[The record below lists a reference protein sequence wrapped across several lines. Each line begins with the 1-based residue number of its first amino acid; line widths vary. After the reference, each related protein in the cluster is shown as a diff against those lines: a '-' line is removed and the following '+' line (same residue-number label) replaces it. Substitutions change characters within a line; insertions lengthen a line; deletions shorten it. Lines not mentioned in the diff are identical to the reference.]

1 MVLLRNEVQPRTFRR
16 AYQGHGASVRH
27 IDLAV
32 IGFLNSF
39 AGASRAFDIFMVSIA
54 SNNLFKGGPIL
65 AAIWGLWFARIGAN
79 EQQQRRARIVSIVAA
94 ACIAAALSVALTQ
107 VLPIRPR
114 PLVEP
119 QLDFVLPYSMTV
131 GGWERASSL
140 PSDHA
145 AMFFALAGGLCM
157 LSTRWGW
164 LAMVHVLLFIAFPR
178 AYLGLHYFSDLLAG
192 AAIGLACVGIA
203 NTRWVLSGF
212 SQRVISSEGRHP
224 GIFYAAAF
232 LISFQMAGL
241 FHESRSLAK
250 SVKSVIAAL
259 W

>member
-1 MVLLRNEVQPRTFRR
+1 M
-16 AYQGHGASVRH
+16 RH

-32 IGFLNSF
+32 IGFLNAF
-39 AGASRAFDIFMVSIA
+39 AGVSRAFDIFMVSIA
-54 SNNLFKGGPIL
+54 GNNLFKGGPIL
-65 AAIWGLWFARIGAN
+65 AAIWGLWFARISAN
-79 EQQQRRARIVSIVAA
+79 EQQLRRARIISVVAA
-94 ACIAAALSVALTQ
+94 ACVAAALSVALTQ

-119 QLDFVLPYSMTV
+119 QLQFVLPYSMTV

-145 AMFFALAGGLCM
+145 AMFFALAGGLCI
-157 LSTRWGW
+157 LSVRWGW
-164 LAMVHVLLFIAFPR
+164 LAMVHVLVFVAFPR
-178 AYLGLHYFSDLLAG
+178 AYLGLHYFSDLIAG
-192 AAIGLACVGIA
+192 AAIGLVCVGIA

-212 SQRVISSEGRHP
+212 SQRVMRAERLRP

-241 FHESRSLAK
+241 FHESRSLVK
-250 SVKSVIAAL
+250 SVKSVITAL